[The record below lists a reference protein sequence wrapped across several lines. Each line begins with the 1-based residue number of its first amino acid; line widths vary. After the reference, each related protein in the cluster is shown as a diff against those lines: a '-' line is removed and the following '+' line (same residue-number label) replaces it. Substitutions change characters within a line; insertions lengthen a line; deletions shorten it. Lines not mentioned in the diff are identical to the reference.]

1 MENPFVYGKVV
12 RGKYFADRDA
22 EIAELV
28 NDIAS
33 GQNVIVFS
41 PRRYGKT
48 SLILEVLDRVKAEG
62 LLTFYLDLFK
72 VTSQETFIA
81 AYAKEVARL
90 HGGRIQNM
98 LKKIRDLLPRL
109 VPKVVMRGEKVD
121 VEVEF
126 EFDPS
131 ADKAPLLDD
140 LFEAVSTVSSQ
151 TGKRAVA
158 VFDEFQ
164 EITSWDAKGQI
175 ERQMRTHFQMHEN
188 VSYIFMGRK
197 RHLMQEL
204 FRNKNRPFYR
214 FGKHFP
220 LEKIPEDEFA
230 KFIQTRFEET
240 GFQIDL
246 EAVREILQTTDD
258 HPYYTQLLCHILWDR
273 NQQEK
278 IITKES
284 ITAALQEVFMRE
296 AHAFQGLWDM
306 LTLKARQLLVALA
319 KEEGPQVQ
327 LFSSDFLR
335 KHNLG
340 SASSVQRAITRLLEE
355 EVLEKTDGGYQFT
368 DVFFRRWLREM

>member
-246 EAVREILQTTDD
+246 EAIREILQTTDD